1 MDVKNLNWLTYD
13 ITGKMKV
20 LKQMNK
26 TSTNSAD
33 LPRLFNDLPSK
44 GGPDPFQLMR
54 QSQLTVGSQSQSLL
68 LQLNSNT
75 LLSILIQLYM
85 IAQGLRFKVIV
96 NAALSI
102 SA

>member
-44 GGPDPFQLMR
+44 GGPDPFQLIPSWLWEVKAR
-54 QSQLTVGSQSQSLL
+54 ASSCSWTATHSFQ
-68 LQLNSNT
+68 
-75 LLSILIQLYM
+75 Y
-85 IAQGLRFKVIV
+85 
-96 NAALSI
+96 
-102 SA
+102 